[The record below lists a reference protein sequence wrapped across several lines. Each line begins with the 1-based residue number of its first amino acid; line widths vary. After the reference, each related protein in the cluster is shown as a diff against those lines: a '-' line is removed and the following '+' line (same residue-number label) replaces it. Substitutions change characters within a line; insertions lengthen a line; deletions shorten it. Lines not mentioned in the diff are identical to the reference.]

1 MRHVSRQAS
10 GAASMP
16 IGAGNET
23 NRLRA
28 RVRTVDGGGGGGLDG
43 TGPGPPELSRTIGTR
58 EVPNPFPHW
67 NRGTGTSRRHRR
79 KLSVPRL
86 VKRLRSYASYQARFH
101 ARSSGTLGDVLGL
114 DSGSGGRDLTW
125 REPRVARS
133 GCNGCARTTTH
144 SDRRELMAEVDGATL
159 VARNLKRQGVQF
171 MFGIV
176 GFPVQPIAAAAQ
188 KEGITYVGMR
198 NEQSASYAA
207 QAVGYLTGR
216 PGACLVV
223 SGPGVVHALAGLA
236 NAQQNGWPMV
246 LIGGASESWRNGMGA
261 FQEERQVLISTP
273 FCKFAHAVEHV
284 HRIPFY
290 VEMAVRNSIYGR
302 PGASYLDMPDDII
315 TGKVD
320 ESRVDEPARCPDPPR
335 TQAMPADVERALN
348 TLRSAERPLVIIGK
362 GMAYSRAEDEVR
374 AFIERTKVPFLASP
388 MGKGVMPDS
397 HPLSVG
403 AARSHALQ
411 NADVVFLMGARL
423 NWIMH
428 FGLPPRF
435 NKDVRIIQLD
445 IAPETIGQDA
455 STMDIGRTQLF
466 NSKARHRLDAGSY
479 GTMGIGM
486 GFTIAAAVVHPDK
499 PIISVSGDSAIGFS
513 GMEMETACRYQLP
526 VKIVVFN
533 NGGIG
538 PGHAKHPDNPLQNLK
553 PNALIYGARYD
564 KMMEAFGGKG
574 WFVENPKDLKS
585 ALEAAMAFGGPALVN
600 VMISQESA
608 RKPQQ
613 FRWHS

>member
-1 MRHVSRQAS
+1 MS
-10 GAASMP
+10 
-16 IGAGNET
+16 
-23 NRLRA
+23 
-28 RVRTVDGGGGGGLDG
+28 
-43 TGPGPPELSRTIGTR
+43 
-58 EVPNPFPHW
+58 
-67 NRGTGTSRRHRR
+67 
-79 KLSVPRL
+79 
-86 VKRLRSYASYQARFH
+86 
-101 ARSSGTLGDVLGL
+101 
-114 DSGSGGRDLTW
+114 
-125 REPRVARS
+125 
-133 GCNGCARTTTH
+133 
-144 SDRRELMAEVDGATL
+144 EVDGATL
-159 VARNLKRQGVQF
+159 VARSLKRQGVNYL
-171 MFGIV
+171 FGIV
-176 GFPVQPIAAAAQ
+176 GFPVVPIAVAAQ

-198 NEQSASYAA
+198 NEQSAAYAA

-236 NAQQNGWPMV
+236 NAQQNNWPMI

-261 FQEERQVLISTP
+261 FQEERQVLIATP

-302 PGASYLDMPDDII
+302 PGATYLDMPDDLI
-315 TGKVD
+315 TARID
-320 ESRVDEPARCPDPPR
+320 ESKVPEVGRCPDPPR
-335 TQAMPADVERALN
+335 TQALPEDVERALN
-348 TLRSAERPLVIIGK
+348 TLESAERPLVIVGK

-374 AFIERTKVPFLASP
+374 AFIERTQLPFLASP
-388 MGKGVMPDS
+388 MGKGVMPDT

-435 NKDVRIIQLD
+435 NKNVRIVQLD
-445 IAPETIGQDA
+445 IAHEQIGQNAPTEVALVGDGKAIVGQLNKALGDRRWVYPKGTPWHAAIAEKSAANAAQITPQLVDDTAPANYYRALRDVAAWAPEDAIIIGEGA
-455 STMDIGRTQLF
+455 STMDIGRTQLP
-466 NSKARHRLDAGSY
+466 NTKARHRLDAGSY

-486 GFTIAAAVVHPDK
+486 GFVIAAAVVHPDK

-513 GMEMETACRYQLP
+513 GMEMETVCRYRLP

-538 PGHAKHPDNPLQNLK
+538 PGHAEMPANPLRNLR

-574 WFVENPKDLKS
+574 FYIEYPKDLRP
-585 ALEAAMAFGGPALVN
+585 ALDEAMEFDGPALVN
-600 VMISQESA
+600 IRISQESA
-608 RKPQQ
+608 RKPQE